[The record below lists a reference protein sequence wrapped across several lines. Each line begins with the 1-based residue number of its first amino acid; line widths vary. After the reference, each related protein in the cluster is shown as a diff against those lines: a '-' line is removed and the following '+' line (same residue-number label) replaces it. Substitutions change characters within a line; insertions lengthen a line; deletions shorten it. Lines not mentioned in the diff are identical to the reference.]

1 LIHSGLLLLQRD
13 HLGGRVAKAG
23 RPPLADKLFKVGTTL
38 AGVYVLAI
46 IAIMVMHLGSESWP
60 IWEEEGVAGF
70 ITGTDWNAVEDRESF
85 GALPYILGTLIT
97 SAIAMTI
104 ALPLSIG
111 IAMFV
116 MIVPKRIG
124 QPMGYLI
131 ELLEAVPSVVYGLW
145 GLFVFRIYFRDLV
158 EKPLHDA
165 FGDSI
170 FLFSGTPF
178 GLDVLSASIILAI
191 MIIPTISAVSRE
203 VMLAVPHQQKE
214 AAYMLGST
222 TWEMFKLAVFPY
234 SKAGLIGAAIL
245 GLGRAI
251 GETMAVTMLIG
262 NTIGAAAMP
271 QSLFHPSQT
280 MSSIIANEFI
290 EASPASIHMPA
301 LIGVGLV
308 LLLVAMLVNIIAHY
322 IVTRMLRVREGAIRN

>member
-1 LIHSGLLLLQRD
+1 MQKD
-13 HLGGRVAKAG
+13 HLKGRIAREG
-23 RPPLADKLFKVGTTL
+23 RPPLTDKLFKVGTAL

-46 IAIMVMHLGSESWP
+46 ILIMVLQLGWESGPVWQ
-60 IWEEEGVAGF
+60 EEGVVGF
-70 ITGTDWNAVEDRESF
+70 ITGTDWNAVEGRESY

-116 MIVPKRIG
+116 MIVPRRIG

-145 GLFVFRIYFRDLV
+145 GLFIFRIYFRDWI
-158 EKPLHDA
+158 EEPLHDA

-170 FLFSGTPF
+170 FLFSGAPF

-203 VMLAVPHQQKE
+203 VMMAVPQQQKE

-222 TWEMFKLAVFPY
+222 TWEMFRLAVFPY
-234 SKAGLIGAAIL
+234 SKAGLMGASIL

-262 NTIGAAAMP
+262 NTIGAAAIP

-290 EASPASIHMPA
+290 EASPASIHLPA
-301 LIGVGLV
+301 LIGIGLV
-308 LLLVAMLVNIIAHY
+308 LLLVAMAVNVIAHY
-322 IVTRMLRVREGAIRN
+322 IVTRMLKVREGAIRN

>member
-1 LIHSGLLLLQRD
+1 MI
-13 HLGGRVAKAG
+13 AKSG
-23 RPPLADKLFKVGTTL
+23 RPPLIDKLFKVGTLL
-38 AGVYVLAI
+38 AGIYVLAI
-46 IAIMVMHLGSESWP
+46 ILIMVLQLGWESGP
-60 IWEEEGVAGF
+60 VWEEEGVIGF
-70 ITGTDWNAVEDRESF
+70 ITGTDWNAVEGRESY

-116 MIVPKRIG
+116 MIVPKKIG

-145 GLFVFRIYFRDLV
+145 GLFVFRIYFRDWV
-158 EKPLHDA
+158 EEPLHNT
-165 FGDSI
+165 FGDAI
-170 FLFSGTPF
+170 FLFSGAPF

-203 VMLAVPHQQKE
+203 VMMAVPQQQKE

-222 TWEMFKLAVFPY
+222 TWEMFRLAVFPY
-234 SKAGLIGAAIL
+234 SKAGVMGAAIL

-262 NTIGAAAMP
+262 NTIGIAAIP
-271 QSLFHPSQT
+271 QSLFDPSQT

-290 EASPASIHMPA
+290 EASPASIHLPA

-308 LLLVAMLVNIIAHY
+308 LLLVAMAVNVVAHY
-322 IVTRMLRVREGAIRN
+322 IVTRMLKMREGAINN

>member
-1 LIHSGLLLLQRD
+1 MQRD
-13 HLGGRVAKAG
+13 RPSGIIAKEG
-23 RPPLADKLFKVGTTL
+23 RPPLVDKLFKVGTTI

-46 IAIMVMHLGSESWP
+46 ILIMVLQLGWESGP
-60 IWEEEGVAGF
+60 VWEEEGVIGF
-70 ITGTDWNAVEDRESF
+70 ITGTDWNAIEGRESY

-97 SAIAMTI
+97 SAIAMVI

-145 GLFVFRIYFRDLV
+145 GLFVFRIYFRDWI
-158 EKPLHDA
+158 EEPLHNA

-170 FLFSGTPF
+170 FLFSGAPF

-203 VMLAVPHQQKE
+203 VMMAVPHQQKE

-222 TWEMFKLAVFPY
+222 TWEMFRLAVFPY
-234 SKAGLIGAAIL
+234 SKAGLMGASIL

-251 GETMAVTMLIG
+251 DETMAVTMLIG
-262 NTIGAAAMP
+262 NTVGAAAIP
-271 QSLFHPSQT
+271 ESLFDPGQT

-290 EASPASIHMPA
+290 EASPASIHLPA

-308 LLLVAMLVNIIAHY
+308 LLLVAMAVNVIAHY
-322 IVTRMLRVREGAIRN
+322 IVTRMLKVREGAINN

>member
-1 LIHSGLLLLQRD
+1 MQRD
-13 HLGGRVAKAG
+13 RLHGRIAKEG
-23 RPPLADKLFKVGTTL
+23 RPPIMDKIFKIGTTL

-46 IAIMVMHLGSESWP
+46 IVIMVLQLGIESSP
-60 IWEEEGVAGF
+60 IWDEEGVVGF
-70 ITGTDWNAVEDRESF
+70 ITGTDWNAVEGRESF

-97 SAIAMTI
+97 SAIAMI
-104 ALPLSIG
+104 VALPLSIG

-116 MIVPKRIG
+116 IIVPKRIG

-145 GLFVFRIYFRDLV
+145 GLFVFRVYFRDWI

-222 TWEMFKLAVFPY
+222 TWEMFRLAVFPY

-262 NTIGAAAMP
+262 NAIGASAMP
-271 QSLFHPSQT
+271 QSFFHPSQT

-290 EASPASIHMPA
+290 EASPASIHLPA

-308 LLLVAMLVNIIAHY
+308 LLLVAMAVNVIAHY
-322 IVTRMLRVREGAIRN
+322 IVTRMLKVKEGAIKN

>member
-1 LIHSGLLLLQRD
+1 MGARALK
-13 HLGGRVAKAG
+13 GRIAKEG
-23 RPPLADKLFKVGTTL
+23 TTPLSDRIFKVGTTI

-46 IAIMVMHLGSESWP
+46 IVIMVLQLSIESEP
-60 IWEEEGVAGF
+60 IWKEEGFVGF
-70 ITGTDWNAVEDRESF
+70 IGGTDWNPVEGRESF
-85 GALPYILGTLIT
+85 GALPYILGTLIS
-97 SAIAMTI
+97 SAIAMVI

-116 MIVPKRIG
+116 IIVPKRIG
-124 QPMGYLI
+124 EPMGYMI

-145 GLFVFRIYFRDLV
+145 GLFIFRIYFRDWI
-158 EKPLHDA
+158 EQPLHDA

-170 FLFSGTPF
+170 FLFAGTPF
-178 GLDVLSASIILAI
+178 GLDILSASIILAI

-222 TWEMFKLAVFPY
+222 TWEMFRMAVFPY

-262 NTIGAAAMP
+262 NAVGATAMP
-271 QSLFHPSQT
+271 QSFFHPSQT

-290 EASPASIHMPA
+290 EASPVSLHLPA
-301 LIGVGLV
+301 LIAIGLV
-308 LLLVAMLVNIIAHY
+308 LLLVAMAVNVLAHY
-322 IVTRMLRVREGAIRN
+322 IVTRMLKVREGAIKN

>member
-1 LIHSGLLLLQRD
+1 MGVRAGSGR
-13 HLGGRVAKAG
+13 R
-23 RPPLADKLFKVGTTL
+23 R
-38 AGVYVLAI
+38 GVV
-46 IAIMVMHLGSESWP
+46 
-60 IWEEEGVAGF
+60 GF
-70 ITGTDWNAVEDRESF
+70 ITGTDWNAVEGRESY

-116 MIVPKRIG
+116 MIVPRRIG

-145 GLFVFRIYFRDLV
+145 GLFIFRIYFRDWI
-158 EKPLHDA
+158 EEPLHDA

-170 FLFSGTPF
+170 FLFSGAPF

-203 VMLAVPHQQKE
+203 VMMAVPQQQKE

-222 TWEMFKLAVFPY
+222 TWEMFRLAVFPY
-234 SKAGLIGAAIL
+234 SKAGLMGASIL

-262 NTIGAAAMP
+262 NTIGAAAIP

-290 EASPASIHMPA
+290 EASPASIHLPA
-301 LIGVGLV
+301 LIGIGLV
-308 LLLVAMLVNIIAHY
+308 LLLVAMAVNVIAHY
-322 IVTRMLRVREGAIRN
+322 IVTRMLKVREGAIRN

>member
-1 LIHSGLLLLQRD
+1 MSRD
-13 HLGGRVAKAG
+13 HLAG
-23 RPPLADKLFKVGTTL
+23 RIKKEGRSPLADKIFKVGTTI

-46 IAIMVMHLGSESWP
+46 ILIMVLQLGWESGP
-60 IWEEEGVAGF
+60 IWEEEGVVGF
-70 ITGTDWNAVEDRESF
+70 ITGTDWNPVEGRESF
-85 GALPYILGTLIT
+85 GALPYVLGTLIT
-97 SAIAMTI
+97 SAIAMII
-104 ALPLSIG
+104 AVPLSIG

-145 GLFVFRIYFRDLV
+145 GLFIFRIYFRDII
-158 EKPLHDA
+158 EKPLHDT

-203 VMLAVPHQQKE
+203 VMMAVPHQQKE

-222 TWEMFKLAVFPY
+222 TWEMFRLAVFPY
-234 SKAGLIGAAIL
+234 SKAGLMGASIL

-262 NTIGAAAMP
+262 NTIGIAAIP

-290 EASPASIHMPA
+290 EASPASLHLPA

-308 LLLVAMLVNIIAHY
+308 LLLVAMAVSVFAHY
-322 IVTRMLRVREGAIRN
+322 IVTRMIRVKEENTI

>member
-1 LIHSGLLLLQRD
+1 
-13 HLGGRVAKAG
+13 
-23 RPPLADKLFKVGTTL
+23 
-38 AGVYVLAI
+38 
-46 IAIMVMHLGSESWP
+46 MVMQLGAESGP
-60 IWEEEGVAGF
+60 IWDEEGLGF
-70 ITGTDWNAVEDRESF
+70 IAGTDWNAAEGRESF
-85 GALPYILGTLIT
+85 GALPYILGTLIS
-97 SAIAMTI
+97 SAIAMII

-116 MIVPKRIG
+116 IIVPKKIG
-124 QPMGYLI
+124 DPMGYMI

-145 GLFVFRIYFRDLV
+145 GLFIFRIYFRDWI
-158 EKPLHDA
+158 ERPLHDA

-178 GLDVLSASIILAI
+178 GLDILSASIILAI

-222 TWEMFKLAVFPY
+222 TWEMFRMAVFPY

-262 NTIGAAAMP
+262 NAVGVNAMP

-290 EASPASIHMPA
+290 EASPVSLHLPA
-301 LIGVGLV
+301 LIAVGLV
-308 LLLVAMLVNIIAHY
+308 LLLVAMSVNVLAHY
-322 IVTRMLRVREGAIRN
+322 IVTRMLRVREGAIKN

>member
-1 LIHSGLLLLQRD
+1 LLLQRD

>member
-1 LIHSGLLLLQRD
+1 MQLGAESG
-13 HLGGRVAKAG
+13 
-23 RPPLADKLFKVGTTL
+23 
-38 AGVYVLAI
+38 
-46 IAIMVMHLGSESWP
+46 P
-60 IWEEEGVAGF
+60 IWDEEGLGF
-70 ITGTDWNAVEDRESF
+70 IAGTDWNAAEGRESF
-85 GALPYILGTLIT
+85 GALPYILGTLIS
-97 SAIAMTI
+97 SAIAMII

-116 MIVPKRIG
+116 IIVPKKIG
-124 QPMGYLI
+124 DPMGYMI

-145 GLFVFRIYFRDLV
+145 GLFIFRIYFRDWI
-158 EKPLHDA
+158 ERPLHDA

-178 GLDVLSASIILAI
+178 GLDILSASIILAI

-222 TWEMFKLAVFPY
+222 TWEMFRMAVFPY

-262 NTIGAAAMP
+262 NAVGVNAMP

-290 EASPASIHMPA
+290 EASPVSLHLPA
-301 LIGVGLV
+301 LIAVGLV
-308 LLLVAMLVNIIAHY
+308 LLLVAMSVNVLAHY
-322 IVTRMLRVREGAIRN
+322 IVTRMLRVREGAIKN

>member
-1 LIHSGLLLLQRD
+1 MSSWRLSGRISKD
-13 HLGGRVAKAG
+13 GTA
-23 RPPLADKLFKVGTTL
+23 PLSDKIFRFGATI

-46 IAIMVMHLGSESWP
+46 IAIMVIQLGIESGP
-60 IWEEEGVAGF
+60 IWEESGLGF
-70 ITGTDWNAVEDRESF
+70 IISTDWNPAEGRESF
-85 GALPYILGTLIT
+85 GALPYVLGTLIT
-97 SAIAMTI
+97 SAIAMAI
-104 ALPLSIG
+104 AVPLSIG

-124 QPMGYLI
+124 TPMGYMI

-145 GLFVFRIYFRDLV
+145 GLFVFRIYFRDWL
-158 EKPLHDA
+158 ERPLHDA

-178 GLDVLSASIILAI
+178 GLDVLSASVILSI

-203 VMLAVPHQQKE
+203 VMMAVPHQQKE

-222 TWEMFKLAVFPY
+222 TWEMFRLSVFPY
-234 SKAGLIGAAIL
+234 SKAGLIGASVM

-262 NTIGAAAMP
+262 NAVGASAIP
-271 QSLFHPSQT
+271 QSFFHPSQT
-280 MSSIIANEFI
+280 MTSVIANEFI
-290 EASPASIHMPA
+290 EASPVSLHVPA
-301 LIGVGLV
+301 LIGVGMV
-308 LLLVAMLVNIIAHY
+308 LLLVALAVNVLAHY
-322 IVTRMLRVREGAIRN
+322 IVTRMLKVRGEIIKN